1 MTFLREIYAR
11 LLGISVE
18 LSQYNDFAMPITH
31 SKTASRKKSG
41 PAAGRAGLA
50 RTPAPAPAARSKAP
64 ARSGS
69 RKNPAPPPGL
79 FDNISPERK
88 MDILGVVMAL
98 VGLLTLLSLFSAGN
112 GGLAD
117 SWTKALRSVFGWGV
131 YLLPVGLL
139 VLGIWLVARNVD
151 RLPELSLERI
161 VGIILL
167 FIGLLVAF
175 HWLDGPAATAIAR
188 ATQGSGGGY
197 IGALLQ
203 QGLVAALGD
212 AGTLILVIAWLVIA
226 LAMTLDLSM
235 QEMFQWAGPLAGKI
249 TQRLAGLMPKKAAQ
263 TQLTGQQISGPPEP
277 EGSPDAFTP
286 IQHALGPAQGPAQ
299 PHGVTIKTNQSSAQV
314 HIWTLPK
321 VSDILEP
328 PQAPVVNQEFV
339 EKRARLIEETLASF
353 GAPAIV
359 VDTSIGPTVTMFGVE
374 PRFVE
379 SRGGQMR
386 VRVGKIAALADDL
399 ALALAVQRIR
409 IQAPVPGRG
418 YVGIE
423 VPNDEMALVALR
435 EVVESEVFQRNKSPL
450 RFALGKDVAGHPKAT
465 NLDTMPHLLIAGTTG
480 SGKSVCVNAILS
492 CLLLNITPVVLGLI
506 LVDP

>member
-1 MTFLREIYAR
+1 
-11 LLGISVE
+11 
-18 LSQYNDFAMPITH
+18 
-31 SKTASRKKSG
+31 
-41 PAAGRAGLA
+41 
-50 RTPAPAPAARSKAP
+50 
-64 ARSGS
+64 
-69 RKNPAPPPGL
+69 
-79 FDNISPERK
+79 

-98 VGLLTLLSLFSAGN
+98 IGLLTLLSLFSAGN
-112 GGLAD
+112 GGLTGY
-117 SWTKALRSVFGWGV
+117 WIKALRSVFGWGV

-139 VLGIWLVARNVD
+139 VLGTWLVARNVD

-175 HWLDGPAATAIAR
+175 HWLNGPVATAITR
-188 ATQGSGGGY
+188 ATNGTGGGY

-212 AGTLILVIAWLVIA
+212 AGTAILMVAWLVIA

-235 QEMFQWAGPLAGKI
+235 QEMFQWAGPLAGRIK
-249 TQRLAGLMPKKAAQ
+249 QRLAGLLQKK
-263 TQLTGQQISGPPEP
+263 TEPNQLTGQQIGGPPEP
-277 EGSPDAFTP
+277 ESGPDNFTP
-286 IQHALGPAQGPAQ
+286 IKHPVAPAQVTVQ
-299 PHGVTIKTNQSSAQV
+299 PQGVMIKTNQSSAPT
-314 HIWTLPK
+314 HIWTLPRSAISLSRPGSPGQPGVRGK
-321 VSDILEP
+321 TRP
-328 PQAPVVNQEFV
+328 PDRGNAG
-339 EKRARLIEETLASF
+339 LF

-386 VRVGKIAALADDL
+386 VRVSKIAALADDL

-435 EVVESEVFQRNKSPL
+435 EVVESEVFLRNKSPL
-450 RFALGKDVAGHPKAT
+450 RFALGKDVAGHPKVAS
-465 NLDTMPHLLIAGTTG
+465 LDAMPHMLIAGTTG

-492 CLLLNITPVVLGLI
+492 CLLLNNTPMI
-506 LVDP
+506 CA